1 MPSSRKIVILGA
13 GHVGS
18 HCAFALA
25 MGSVCDEIVLVDT
38 DAEKARSQA
47 MDLSDAVPFFP
58 AAVRIRAGEYG
69 DCHDADIV
77 VVAAGVPRLPGQTR
91 LDVMNGTV
99 EAMKGL
105 CRDLRAA
112 DPQGIVISI
121 SNPCDVIVDYI
132 RRRTGL
138 PAARIFGTGTG
149 LDTARA
155 RRTFAQLLGV
165 DTRSATL
172 YALGEHG
179 DSSMLPFSC
188 ASVGGQPYVPGT
200 VDEALVLR
208 RTHEIGMD
216 IIEGKG
222 STEFGIGSVLA
233 DMARA
238 VLGDEKRI
246 LPASAYLSGE
256 YGHAGFHI
264 GVPCVIGCG
273 GVEKIIALPLTA
285 DEQRAFDASC
295 AVIERHVALAA
306 GI

>member
-1 MPSSRKIVILGA
+1 MLSNRKIVILGA

-18 HCAFALA
+18 HCAYSLA
-25 MGSVCDEIVLVDT
+25 MQAVCDELVLVDT
-38 DAEKARSQA
+38 DAVKAQSQA
-47 MDLSDAVPFFP
+47 MDLADAGLFYP
-58 AAVRIRAGEYG
+58 AGVKIRAGSYA

-105 CRDLRAA
+105 CRDLKAA
-112 DPQGIVISI
+112 APQGIVITI
-121 SNPCDVIVDYI
+121 SNPCDVIADYI
-132 RRRTGL
+132 RRHAGL
-138 PAARIFGTGTG
+138 DARRVFGTGTG

-155 RRTFAQLLGV
+155 RRVFAAQLGV
-165 DTRSATL
+165 DVRSVSL

-188 ASVGGQPYVPGT
+188 ASVGGQPYVPGS
-200 VDEALVLR
+200 VDEAYTLS

-233 DMARA
+233 QAARA
-238 VLGDEKRI
+238 VLCDEKRI
-246 LPASAYLSGE
+246 LPASAYLGGE

-264 GVPCVIGCG
+264 GVPCVIGRG
-273 GVEKIIALPLTA
+273 GVESVVALPLTES
-285 DEQRAFDASC
+285 EQAAFDASC
-295 AVIERHVALAA
+295 AVVEHHVALAEQL
-306 GI
+306 

>member
-1 MPSSRKIVILGA
+1 MLSNRKVVILGA

-18 HCAFALA
+18 HCAYSLA
-25 MGSVCDEIVLVDT
+25 MQAVCDEIVLVDT
-38 DAEKARSQA
+38 DEVKAGSQT
-47 MDLSDAVPFFP
+47 MDLADAGLFYP
-58 AAVRIRAGEYG
+58 AGVKIRAGGYD
-69 DCHDADIV
+69 DCRDADIV

-105 CRDLRAA
+105 CRDLKAA
-112 DPQGIVISI
+112 APQGIVITI
-121 SNPCDVIVDYI
+121 SNPCDVITDYI
-132 RRRTGL
+132 RRHVGL
-138 PAARIFGTGTG
+138 DTHRCFGTGTG

-155 RRTFAQLLGV
+155 RRTFAEQVGV
-165 DTRSATL
+165 DVRSVSI

-188 ASVGGQPYVPGT
+188 ASVGGQPYVLGS
-200 VDEALVLR
+200 VDEEYTLR

-233 DMARA
+233 RMARA
-238 VLGDEKRI
+238 VLCDEKCI
-246 LPASAYLSGE
+246 LPASAYLDGE

-264 GVPCVIGCG
+264 GVPCVIGRR
-273 GVEKIIALPLTA
+273 GVEKIIALPLTEN
-285 DEQRAFDASC
+285 EQSAFDASC
-295 AVIERHVALAA
+295 AVIERYVKMAEE
-306 GI
+306 I